1 MPGNHSWSSEEICAV
16 VLAGGKSRRM
26 GEDKPLMFLKE
37 KALITHAT
45 DMLSA
50 LFPEV
55 VIVCDALSHSENR
68 YAHLPFRI
76 LCDRTEGLGPI
87 GGLEAALQALP
98 EKGLF
103 VVAADMPFLKGAVI
117 KEMLSHFTGHDLVIP
132 KLEGRLHP
140 LHAFY
145 SPDCLGP
152 VTAAIHAKQLALHL
166 LSPQVHT
173 YFFPENHFKKFD
185 PMLRSVF
192 NINTP
197 ETWVEAC
204 ALSERK

>member
-1 MPGNHSWSSEEICAV
+1 MSGNRAWSSEEICAV

-26 GEDKPLMFLKE
+26 GEDKPLMLFKE

-45 DMLSA
+45 DVLSA

-55 VIVCDALSHSENR
+55 VIVCDALSYSENR

-76 LCDRTEGLGPI
+76 LCDRTEGLGPM
-87 GGLEAALQALP
+87 GGIEAALQALP

-117 KEMLSHFTGHDLVIP
+117 KEMLPHLRGYDLVIP
-132 KLEGRLHP
+132 RLAGRLHP

-152 VTAAIHAKQLALHL
+152 VTAAIHAKRLALHL
-166 LSPQVHT
+166 LSTQVRT
-173 YFFPENHFKKFD
+173 YIFPENHFKKFD

-197 ETWVEAC
+197 ETLIEAC